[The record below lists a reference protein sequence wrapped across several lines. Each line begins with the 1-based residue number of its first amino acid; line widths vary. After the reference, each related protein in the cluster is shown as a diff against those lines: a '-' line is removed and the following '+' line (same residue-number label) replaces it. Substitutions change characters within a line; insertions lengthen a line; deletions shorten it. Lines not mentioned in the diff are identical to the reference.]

1 MRHGWVTGWGRPR
14 LVRRV
19 CIWRGCSEHA
29 ILRACVHPLSA
40 HVTGLPLEL
49 LQERLLDDSAVLRA
63 HLIWWYSC
71 GGEPWRIGMHVL
83 RCDVVQLRHV
93 VLRHDGMPVHLRRA
107 VVCRWL
113 AIHVW
118 HRLTEWCVWCVWNG
132 LRTAVPLLKLRLGLV
147 LGVRLLRIL
156 T

>member
-1 MRHGWVTGWGRPR
+1 
-14 LVRRV
+14 
-19 CIWRGCSEHA
+19 
-29 ILRACVHPLSA
+29 VHPLSA

-83 RCDVVQLRHV
+83 RVVQLRHV
-93 VLRHDGMPVHLRRA
+93 VLRHDGIPVHLRRA
-107 VVCRWL
+107 VVRRWL
-113 AIHVW
+113 AIPVW
-118 HRLTEWCVWCVWNG
+118 HRLIEWCVWCVCHG
-132 LRTAVPLLKLRLGLV
+132 MRTAVLLLKLRLGVV

>member
-71 GGEPWRIGMHVL
+71 GGVPWRIGMHVL

-107 VVCRWL
+107 VVRRWL
-113 AIHVW
+113 AIPVW
-118 HRLTEWCVWCVWNG
+118 HRLIEWCVWCVCHG
-132 LRTAVPLLKLRLGLV
+132 MRTAVLLLKLRLGVV

>member
-49 LQERLLDDSAVLRA
+49 LQERLLDDSAVLCA

-71 GGEPWRIGMHVL
+71 GGVPWRIGMHVL
-83 RCDVVQLRHV
+83 RCDVYNC
-93 VLRHDGMPVHLRRA
+93 GMLCCGMMECP
-107 VVCRWL
+107 C
-113 AIHVW
+113 I
-118 HRLTEWCVWCVWNG
+118 CG
-132 LRTAVPLLKLRLGLV
+132 VPLYAVGWLYPFG
-147 LGVRLLRIL
+147 IA
-156 T
+156 